1 MPRRVVRVLLTPAI
15 MPWVLESGK
24 TFTVTEGLPPE
35 TEFAGS
41 YFDAERMLMVMIF
54 THPSF
59 AEVADGEPIPQF
71 NPQIR
76 QMVQG

>member
-1 MPRRVVRVLLTPAI
+1 MGRRVVRVLLTPT
-15 MPWVLESGK
+15 VLPFLMESHA

-35 TEFAGS
+35 TEFVGS
-41 YFDAERMLMVMIF
+41 AFDPNSLLAVMLF

-59 AEVADGEPIPQF
+59 REIMDGEEIPIFYPQV
-71 NPQIR
+71 R